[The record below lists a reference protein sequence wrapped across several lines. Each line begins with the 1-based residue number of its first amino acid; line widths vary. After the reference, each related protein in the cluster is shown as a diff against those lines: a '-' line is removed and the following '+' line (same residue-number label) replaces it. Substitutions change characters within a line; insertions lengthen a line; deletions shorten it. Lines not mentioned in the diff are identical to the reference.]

1 MLSPLMDQSTWE
13 HAIVGVFRLEDEM
26 YEKILSMEKVMQ
38 GEIDHLKQRE
48 MELIQCLQ
56 EDREKLVD
64 EKNTLE
70 KVIIYRKKIIIIIY
84 RNYI

>member
-1 MLSPLMDQSTWE
+1 
-13 HAIVGVFRLEDEM
+13 
-26 YEKILSMEKVMQ
+26 MQ

-70 KVIIYRKKIIIIIY
+70 KVIVFREKMVITINGNIETGA
-84 RNYI
+84 

>member
-1 MLSPLMDQSTWE
+1 M
-13 HAIVGVFRLEDEM
+13 FRLEDEM

-70 KVIIYRKKIIIIIY
+70 KVIIYRKKIIIIIIIY

>member
-1 MLSPLMDQSTWE
+1 
-13 HAIVGVFRLEDEM
+13 
-26 YEKILSMEKVMQ
+26 MQ

-84 RNYI
+84 RNDI

>member
-1 MLSPLMDQSTWE
+1 
-13 HAIVGVFRLEDEM
+13 
-26 YEKILSMEKVMQ
+26 MEKVMQ

-70 KVIIYRKKIIIIIY
+70 KVIIYRKKIIIIIIIY
-84 RNYI
+84 RNDI

>member
-1 MLSPLMDQSTWE
+1 M
-13 HAIVGVFRLEDEM
+13 FRLEDEM

-70 KVIIYRKKIIIIIY
+70 KVIIFREKMMIIINGNIETGACAM
-84 RNYI
+84 

>member
-1 MLSPLMDQSTWE
+1 
-13 HAIVGVFRLEDEM
+13 M

-70 KVIIYRKKIIIIIY
+70 KVIIYRKKIIIIIIIIIY
-84 RNYI
+84 RNDI

>member
-1 MLSPLMDQSTWE
+1 
-13 HAIVGVFRLEDEM
+13 M

-84 RNYI
+84 RNDI

>member
-1 MLSPLMDQSTWE
+1 
-13 HAIVGVFRLEDEM
+13 
-26 YEKILSMEKVMQ
+26 MQ

-56 EDREKLVD
+56 ELVD

-70 KVIIYRKKIIIIIY
+70 KVIIFREKMVIIINGNIETGACAM
-84 RNYI
+84 

>member
-1 MLSPLMDQSTWE
+1 
-13 HAIVGVFRLEDEM
+13 M

-70 KVIIYRKKIIIIIY
+70 KVIIYRKKIIIIIIIY
-84 RNYI
+84 RNDI